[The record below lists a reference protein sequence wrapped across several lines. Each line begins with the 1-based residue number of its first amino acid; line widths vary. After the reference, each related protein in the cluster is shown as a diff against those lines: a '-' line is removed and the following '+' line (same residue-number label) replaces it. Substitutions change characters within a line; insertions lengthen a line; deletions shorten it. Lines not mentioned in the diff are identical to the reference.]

1 MNRLLILTASI
12 FCTVWLSAQPAYLD
26 KSLSPR
32 ERAEDLVSRLSIEEK
47 VPLLMFES
55 PAVER
60 LGIKKYNWWN
70 EALHGVGRHGNATV
84 FPMPIAM
91 AASFDTDLIE
101 DVFTTVSDEARI
113 KWNMLPSDP
122 EGNMHY
128 QCLTYWTPNINIF
141 RDPRWGRGMETYG
154 EDPYLTSQ
162 LGMAVVRGLQGP
174 REDGYVK
181 TMACA
186 KHYAIH
192 SGPEWSRHSFN
203 AVASEKDLWETYL
216 PAFKDLVQKTDVDQV
231 MFAYNRMYGEPA
243 GANKR
248 FLRDIL
254 EDEWGFDGI
263 VVSDC
268 WAVED
273 FYNGHKW
280 VKTQAEA
287 AAAAMKAGMDLECGS
302 DLWGIPDAI
311 KQGLIKEEE
320 LDESLVKLFEFRYR
334 MGEMDGE
341 SPWDDLPT
349 DRLCSK
355 EHADL
360 ALKIARK
367 SIVLLENEGI
377 LPLDRNEKV
386 AVMGPNAAELMVHWG
401 NYNGYPLHTVSVIDG
416 IRAKGVDVKY
426 IPGVPYAAGATVSSA
441 LGEVTSHIVGEVAM
455 KISYDPTDTDF
466 DYDAFI
472 KETEGYETVIFAGG
486 IAPCLEGEDMPVRV
500 PGFRGGDRETIELP
514 EVQKKM
520 VKALKDAGKKV
531 VFVNLSGSAVALTD
545 EAANSMAVVQAWYLG
560 QEAGTAISDILYGD
574 FNPSGKLPLTFYADD
589 SQLADYESYDMKGR
603 TYRYF
608 EGKPLYPFGHG
619 LSYTAFKF
627 SKGRVVK
634 AADGSMEFVA
644 SVKNTGKRDG
654 ETVLQLYVSKNN
666 DEDGPAKTLRGYRRV
681 AVKAGKTVEV
691 RIPMDEETFLWW
703 NPQTGRM
710 NPMSGEYTLH
720 YGETSDEACL
730 KTIRFSYHE

>member
-1 MNRLLILTASI
+1 MKKLLILISLLSIAAASA
-12 FCTVWLSAQPAYLD
+12 LAQPAYLD
-26 KSLSPR
+26 KTLSPR
-32 ERAEDLVSRLSIEEK
+32 ERAEDLVSRLTLEEK

-55 PAVER
+55 PAIDR
-60 LGIKKYNWWN
+60 LGIRKYNWWN

-84 FPMPIAM
+84 FPMPISM
-91 AASFDTDLIE
+91 AASFDTELIE
-101 DVFTTVSDEARI
+101 EVFTIVSDEARI
-113 KWNMLPSDP
+113 KWNQVPSNP
-122 EGNMHY
+122 EDNMQY

-154 EDPYLTSQ
+154 EDPYLTAQ

-181 TMACA
+181 SMACA
-186 KHYAIH
+186 KHYALH
-192 SGPEWSRHSFN
+192 SGPEWARHSFD

-216 PAFKDLVQKTDVDQV
+216 PAFKDLVQKADVDQV
-231 MFAYNRMYGEPA
+231 MFAYNSMYGEPA

-248 FLRDIL
+248 FMLDIL
-254 EDEWGFDGI
+254 EKEWGFDGV

-302 DLWGIPDAI
+302 DIWGIPAAI
-311 KQGLIKEEE
+311 EQGLITEDE
-320 LDESLVKLFEFRYR
+320 LNGSLVKLFEYRYR
-334 MGEMDGE
+334 MGEMDDK
-341 SPWDDLPT
+341 SPWDNLPAE
-349 DRLCSK
+349 RLCSK
-355 EHADL
+355 EHAEL
-360 ALKIARK
+360 ALKIARE
-367 SIVLLENEGI
+367 SVVLLENDGI
-377 LPLDRNEKV
+377 LPLSKTEKV
-386 AVMGPNAAELMVHWG
+386 AVMGPNAQELMVHWG
-401 NYNGYPLHTVSVIDG
+401 NYNGYPLHTVSVLEG
-416 IRAKGVDVKY
+416 IKAKAVDVKY
-426 IPGVPYAAGATVSSA
+426 IPGVPYAAGSTVTSA

-455 KISYDPTDTDF
+455 RISYDPNNTDF
-466 DYDAFI
+466 DYDAFV
-472 KETEGYETVIFAGG
+472 KAAEGYETVIFAGG

-500 PGFRGGDRETIELP
+500 PGFRGGDRETIQLP
-514 EVQKKM
+514 EVQKKL

-545 EAANSMAVVQAWYLG
+545 EAANSDAVIQGWYLG
-560 QEAGTAISDILYGD
+560 QEAGTAIADVLYGD
-574 FNPSGKLPLTFYADD
+574 VNPSGKLPLTFYADD

-619 LSYTAFKF
+619 LSYTEFKI
-627 SKGRVVK
+627 SKGKVDK

-644 SVKNTGKRDG
+644 TVKNTGKRDG
-654 ETVLQLYVSKNN
+654 ATVVQLYVSKEG
-666 DEDGPAKTLRGYRRV
+666 DSEGPIKTLRGYKRV
-681 AVKAGKTVEV
+681 EVAAGKTAEV

-703 NPQTGRM
+703 NPETGRM
-710 NPMSGEYTLH
+710 NPMHGNYVLH
-720 YGETSDEACL
+720 YGETSDAEGL
-730 KTIRFSYHE
+730 KTIDFKY

>member
-1 MNRLLILTASI
+1 MKKTLILIAFALLAASA
-12 FCTVWLSAQPAYLD
+12 SAQPKYLD
-26 KSLSPR
+26 KTLSPR
-32 ERAEDLVSRLSIEEK
+32 ERAEDLVSRLTLEEK

-70 EALHGVGRHGNATV
+70 EALHGVGRNGNATV

-91 AASFDTDLIE
+91 AASFDTELIE
-101 DVFTTVSDEARI
+101 DVFTVVSDEARI
-113 KWNMLPSDP
+113 KWNQVPSNP
-122 EGNMHY
+122 ENNLHY

-154 EDPYLTSQ
+154 EDPYLTAQ

-192 SGPEWSRHSFN
+192 SGPEWSRHSFD

-216 PAFKDLVQKTDVDQV
+216 PAFKDLVQKSDVDQV
-231 MFAYNRMYGEPA
+231 MFAYNRMFGEPA

-248 FLRDIL
+248 FMLDIL
-254 EDEWGFDGI
+254 EKEWGFDGI

-280 VKTQAEA
+280 VKDKAEA
-287 AAAAMKAGMDLECGS
+287 AAAAMKAGMDLECG
-302 DLWGIPDAI
+302 DAIWGIPEAI
-311 KQGLIKEEE
+311 QQGLITEDE
-320 LDESLVKLFEFRYR
+320 LTESLVRLFEFRYR
-334 MGEMDGE
+334 MGEMDDK
-341 SPWDDLPT
+341 SPWDNLPLE
-349 DRLCSK
+349 RLCSK

-360 ALKIARK
+360 ALKIARE
-367 SIVLLENEGI
+367 SIVLLENDGI
-377 LPLDRNEKV
+377 LPLDKNEKV
-386 AVMGPNAAELMVHWG
+386 AVMGPNATELMVHWG
-401 NYNGYPLHTVSVIDG
+401 NYNGYPLSTVSVLDG
-416 IRAKGVDVKY
+416 IKAKGVDVKY
-426 IPGVPYAAGATVSSA
+426 IHGVPYAAGATTSNA

-455 KISYDPTDTDF
+455 RISYDPSKTDF
-466 DYDAFI
+466 DYDAFV

-531 VFVNLSGSAVALTD
+531 IFVNLSGSAVALTD
-545 EAANSMAVVQAWYLG
+545 EAANSCAVVQGWYLG
-560 QEAGTAISDILYGD
+560 QEAGTAIADVLYGD
-574 FNPSGKLPLTFYADD
+574 VNPSGKLPLTFYTDD

-608 EGKPLYPFGHG
+608 EDKPLYPFGHG

-654 ETVLQLYVSKNN
+654 ETVVQLYVSKEG
-666 DEDGPAKTLRGYRRV
+666 DAEGPVKTLRGYQRV

-703 NPQTGRM
+703 NPETGRM
-710 NPMSGEYTLH
+710 NPMPGEYILH
-720 YGETSDEACL
+720 YGETSDAEGL
-730 KTIRFSYHE
+730 KTVRYSF